1 MKKTKKLIH
10 DFMKDGSPINDSL
23 TISLADCHRLSPQLI
38 FRNNRKVHRSIV
50 IKLTYLIDKK
60 LIFTKLKNFKKY
72 NEIRKSSVRN
82 LTILRS
88 AMTLGIFLDK
98 LKLSK

>member
-23 TISLADCHRLSPQLI
+23 TISLADCHRLPPQLI